1 MKKLTLFILTT
12 ILINPLFSQT
22 WQTRSGGDDFDG
34 NYKIASI
41 QGVGEEFPY
50 NEPAMAFIKWD
61 NQEDYSFY
69 ISDAKFLQPNTGI
82 EIILVFDNEPN
93 VFYSVYESTDGKLS
107 LSNDG
112 KTAFLNGFRNS
123 KDRISYSKYEI
134 LQKLMTASTVSV
146 RFKDRFG
153 QNDTKFSLSGSTKA
167 INFVLPESELN
178 FLVEK
183 AINVRNEEL
192 NKEKKKQEQYENLIK
207 YVDDIKLTDTY
218 KIIFEIQLKRDLGLS
233 LDVYTKSYAEDID
246 KIFGKAN
253 FESSKFY
260 DRGEIKLFYLL
271 KDGTEEEIVKIPSW
285 QVSKDSP
292 FYRDA
297 EDFQQKIVD
306 AKEDAKNKLSKYK
319 FQSVIDLIYKRLE
332 LTEGIHKFINLQDV
346 KVLFIKSYGN
356 IVIDKVMIYKKD
368 GTTYESPAYVPT
380 DLKNRDIKEIGAKLG
395 EYY

>member
-1 MKKLTLFILTT
+1 MKKLILFTLTT
-12 ILINPLFSQT
+12 LLVNPLFSQT

-69 ISDAKFLQPNTGI
+69 ISDADFLQPNTGI
-82 EIILVFDNEPN
+82 EIIFVFDNEPG
-93 VFYSVYESTDGKLS
+93 VLYRTYPSS
-107 LSNDG
+107 LSADG
-112 KTAFLNGFRNS
+112 KTSFFNGFTNS
-123 KDRISYSKYEI
+123 EDLVNYSKYEI

-146 RFKDRFG
+146 RFSDRFG
-153 QNDTKFSLSGSTKA
+153 QNDTSFNLSGSTKA
-167 INFVLPESELN
+167 INFVIPENELTA
-178 FLVEK
+178 LVEK
-183 AINVRNEEL
+183 AINDRNDEL
-192 NKEKKKQEQYENLIK
+192 NKENKKQEQYENLIK
-207 YVDDIKLTDTY
+207 YVDDIKLTDLY
-218 KIIFEIQLKRDLGLS
+218 KSIFESELKRDLGLS
-233 LDVYTKSYAEDID
+233 LDYYTKSYAEDID
-246 KIFGKAN
+246 KIVGKAD

-260 DRGEIKLFYLL
+260 DRGEIKLFYIL

-319 FQSVIDLIYKRLE
+319 FQSVIDEIYDRLE
-332 LTEGIHKFINLQDV
+332 LMDGVHKWTNLQDV

-356 IVIDKVMIYKKD
+356 IKIDKIMIYKKD
-368 GTTYESPAYVPT
+368 GTTYESSAYLST
-380 DLKNRDIKEIGAKLG
+380 DLKNKDIKEIGAKLG

>member
-1 MKKLTLFILTT
+1 MKKLILFTLTT
-12 ILINPLFSQT
+12 LLVNPLFSQT

-69 ISDAKFLQPNTGI
+69 ISDADFLQPNTGI
-82 EIILVFDNEPN
+82 EIIFVFDNEPG
-93 VFYSVYESTDGKLS
+93 VLYRTYPSS
-107 LSNDG
+107 LSADG
-112 KTAFLNGFRNS
+112 KTSFFNGFTNS
-123 KDRISYSKYEI
+123 EDLVNYSKYEI

-146 RFKDRFG
+146 RFSDRFG
-153 QNDTKFSLSGSTKA
+153 QNDTRFNLSGSTKA
-167 INFVLPESELN
+167 INFVIPENELTV
-178 FLVEK
+178 LVEK
-183 AINVRNEEL
+183 AINDRNEEL
-192 NKEKKKQEQYENLIK
+192 NKENKKQEQYENLIK

-218 KIIFEIQLKRDLGLS
+218 KMIFENELKRDLGLS
-233 LDVYTKSYAEDID
+233 LDYYTKSYAEDID
-246 KIFGKAN
+246 KIVGKAD

-260 DRGEIKLFYLL
+260 DRGEIKLFYIL
-271 KDGTEEEIVKIPSW
+271 KDGTEEEIVKFPSW

-319 FQSVIDLIYKRLE
+319 FQSVIDEIYDRLE
-332 LTEGIHKFINLQDV
+332 LMDGVHKWTNLQDV

-356 IVIDKVMIYKKD
+356 IKIDKIMIYKKD
-368 GTTYESPAYVPT
+368 GTTYEFTAYLST
-380 DLKNRDIKEIGAKLG
+380 DLKNKDIKEIGAKLG

>member
-1 MKKLTLFILTT
+1 MKNLILFTLTT
-12 ILINPLFSQT
+12 LLVNPLFSQT

-69 ISDAKFLQPNTGI
+69 ISDADFLQPNTGI
-82 EIILVFDNEPN
+82 EIIFVFDNEPG
-93 VFYSVYESTDGKLS
+93 VLYRTYPSS
-107 LSNDG
+107 LSADG
-112 KTAFLNGFRNS
+112 KTSFFNGFTNS
-123 KDRISYSKYEI
+123 EDLVNYSKYEI

-146 RFKDRFG
+146 RFSDRFG
-153 QNDTKFSLSGSTKA
+153 QNDTSFNLSGSTKA
-167 INFVLPESELN
+167 INFVIPENELTA
-178 FLVEK
+178 LVEK
-183 AINVRNEEL
+183 AINDRNDEL
-192 NKEKKKQEQYENLIK
+192 NKENKKQEQYENLIK

-218 KIIFEIQLKRDLGLS
+218 KMIFENELKRDLGLS
-233 LDVYTKSYAEDID
+233 LDYYTKSYAEDID
-246 KIFGKAN
+246 KIVGKAD

-306 AKEDAKNKLSKYK
+306 AKEDVKNKLSKYK
-319 FQSVIDLIYKRLE
+319 FQSVIDEIYEKLE
-332 LTEGIHKFINLQDV
+332 SIDYNFKWTNLQDV
-346 KVLFIKSYGN
+346 KVLFVKSYGN
-356 IVIDKVMIYKKD
+356 IKIEKIMIYKKD
-368 GTTYESPAYVPT
+368 GTTYESSAYLST
-380 DLKNRDIKEIGAKLG
+380 DLKNKDIKEIGAKLG
-395 EYY
+395 ELF

>member
-1 MKKLTLFILTT
+1 MKKLILFTLTT
-12 ILINPLFSQT
+12 LLVNPLFSQT

-69 ISDAKFLQPNTGI
+69 ISDADFLQPNTGI
-82 EIILVFDNEPN
+82 EIIFVFDNEPG
-93 VFYSVYESTDGKLS
+93 VLYRTYPSS
-107 LSNDG
+107 LSADG
-112 KTAFLNGFRNS
+112 KTSFFNGFTNS
-123 KDRISYSKYEI
+123 EDLVNYSKYEI

-146 RFKDRFG
+146 RFSDRFG
-153 QNDTKFSLSGSTKA
+153 QNDTRFNLSGSTKA
-167 INFVLPESELN
+167 INFVIPENELTV
-178 FLVEK
+178 LVEK
-183 AINVRNEEL
+183 AINDRNEEL
-192 NKEKKKQEQYENLIK
+192 NKENKKQEQYENLIK

-218 KIIFEIQLKRDLGLS
+218 KMIFENELKRDLGLS
-233 LDVYTKSYAEDID
+233 LDYYTKSYAEDID
-246 KIFGKAN
+246 KIVGKAN
-253 FESSKFY
+253 FESMKFY
-260 DRGEIKLFYLL
+260 DRGEIKLFYILN
-271 KDGTEEEIVKIPSW
+271 DGTEEEIVKIPSW

-297 EDFQQKIVD
+297 EDFQQKIAD

-332 LTEGIHKFINLQDV
+332 STQGVHKFINLQDV
-346 KVLFIKSYGN
+346 KVLFVKSYGN

-368 GTTYESPAYVPT
+368 GTTYESPAYLST